1 MQFNALELNAIALSA
16 AAASAPRLDL
26 YSGIHK
32 ALRAAMTDAL
42 LTLGRCDPQDDAD
55 LSATADT
62 LRELLHFCEQHV
74 HHEDRFMH
82 PALHAR
88 APGACEQAADDHH
101 GHLEHIAML
110 RAELDALLACVPAR
124 RDAAA
129 LALYHRLSLFV
140 AENFEHMLIEE
151 TRHNSAL
158 WAQYSD
164 AELATLHNEL
174 VASIPPAEM
183 MATLRWL
190 VPFMA
195 HGERCA
201 LLADMRAHAPAPAF
215 DAALAVVQPHLSAR
229 DWGKLVQALDLPA

>member
-1 MQFNALELNAIALSA
+1 MLFNPLEISAVALSS

-26 YSGIHK
+26 YGGIHK

-55 LSATADT
+55 LSAMADT

-74 HHEDRFMH
+74 AHEDRFMH
-82 PALHAR
+82 PAIEAR
-88 APGACEQAADDHH
+88 APGVSDDAADDHH

-110 RAELDALLACVPAR
+110 RAELDALLACAPVG

-129 LALYHRLSLFV
+129 LALYRRLSLFV

-158 WAQYSD
+158 WAHYSD
-164 AELATLHNEL
+164 EELAALHNEL
-174 VASIPPAEM
+174 VASIAPQEM

-201 LLADMRAHAPAPAF
+201 MLADMRAHAPAPAF
-215 DAALAVVQPHLSAR
+215 EAALAVVRPHLSPR
-229 DWGKLVQALDLPA
+229 DWGKLAQDLGLSV

>member
-1 MQFNALELNAIALSA
+1 MLFNPLEISAVALSSA
-16 AAASAPRLDL
+16 AAATPRLDL
-26 YSGIHK
+26 YGGIHK
-32 ALRAAMTDAL
+32 ALRAAMSDAL

-55 LSATADT
+55 LSAMAAT

-82 PALHAR
+82 PAIHAR
-88 APGACEQAADDHH
+88 APGVSDDAADDHH
-101 GHLEHIAML
+101 DHLEHIAML
-110 RAELDALLACVPAR
+110 RAELDALLACAPAG

-129 LALYHRLSLFV
+129 LALYRRLSLFV

-158 WAQYSD
+158 WARYSD
-164 AELATLHNEL
+164 EELAALHNQL
-174 VASIPPAEM
+174 VASIPPQEM

-201 LLADMRAHAPAPAF
+201 LLSDMRAHAPAPAF
-215 DAALAVVQPHLSAR
+215 EAALAVVRPHLSGR
-229 DWGKLVQALDLPA
+229 DWDKLSRALSLAA